1 MASHRKAHPAAT
13 AAPASVAL
21 ASQAPEAVPSDDGG
35 RPSLEEVEKKLDY
48 LYGRAGSATVRRAAQ
63 EKQEKGTRQRGLVAA
78 LLDDVAKRTDVL
90 GKARQRLGSFSAA
103 PYLTG
108 DTASETADLLL
119 AETPQGYFDQAQVMS
134 RLNARHKGLAGGRA
148 TRPAAPPRPREAPRA
163 PEAPPEPRYD
173 IATAKATVQEKLAH
187 ARVLL
192 SATTVREATAPDPL
206 EPTGPGLP
214 DPAPSGPA
222 WSGPAPFGPA
232 PSGPASPNP
241 APSNPA
247 PPGPAPSEPA
257 WSGPAPFGP
266 APSSPASP
274 DPAPSEPAWSGPAP
288 FGPAPSGPASPNPA
302 PSSPAPPGP
311 ASDSAYAMYATKA
324 EKALAFARAQI
335 GKPCVWGASGPGS
348 YDCSGLTQ
356 AAWRAAGVTLPRT
369 TRDQAHAGTAVPLA
383 EARPGDLVLLAS
395 PSGDTD
401 HVGVYVG
408 DGVMIHAPGPGAHV
422 REESIHRDGE
432 TSVHRVVRPA

>member
-163 PEAPPEPRYD
+163 PEPPAEPRYD
-173 IATAKATVQEKLAH
+173 IATAKAAVQEKLAH

-214 DPAPSGPA
+214 DPAPSEPAWSGPAPFGPAPSGPASPAPAPSNPAPPGPAPSGPA

-232 PSGPASPNP
+232 PSGPASP
-241 APSNPA
+241 A
-247 PPGPAPSEPA
+247 
-257 WSGPAPFGP
+257 P

-274 DPAPSEPAWSGPAP
+274 D
-288 FGPAPSGPASPNPA
+288 
-302 PSSPAPPGP
+302 PAPPGP
-311 ASDSAYAMYATKA
+311 ASDSAYAMCATKA

-356 AAWRAAGVTLPRT
+356 AAWRAAGVTLPRA

-401 HVGVYVG
+401 HVGVYAG